1 MKGLDLDWMLTIDE
15 TGMPKAPTIKQLLER
30 DVALIWTRDKS
41 PDKIQYIKEV
51 GVIYYLGDP
60 KGPCLQEGLSEK
72 ESLRRAIEN
81 FDLPKDYQPDSL
93 VWKLVKRYYNQR
105 VGAAMENVIVLK
117 KGLHNNTLAAS
128 KLNELLNEKLNE
140 GASLETAGTIIN
152 LMDSLNK
159 KVSDM
164 PGLLKALQQDLN
176 RSIAIGFLTEVEIV
190 YHELDTFIKH
200 LRC

>member
-15 TGMPKAPTIKQLLER
+15 TGMPKAPTIKQLLDR
-30 DVALIWTRDKS
+30 DVALLWTRDKT

-140 GASLETAGTIIN
+140 GASLETAASIIA

-164 PGLLKALQQDLN
+164 PALLKALQQAEENLLFEQESTAG
-176 RSIAIGFLTEVEIV
+176 RGGETILSSMTEE
-190 YHELDTFIKH
+190 
-200 LRC
+200 

>member
-15 TGMPKAPTIKQLLER
+15 TGMPKAPNIKQLLDR
-30 DVALIWTRDKS
+30 DVAILWTRDKS
-41 PDKIQYIKEV
+41 PDKMQYIKEV

-72 ESLRRAIEN
+72 ESLKRAIEN
-81 FDLPKDYQPDSL
+81 FDLPKDYQPDIL
-93 VWKLVKRYYNQR
+93 VWKLIKRYYNQR

-140 GASLETAGTIIN
+140 GASLETAASIIQ

-164 PGLLKALQQDLN
+164 PGLLKALQQAEENLLFEQEQTSG
-176 RSIAIGFLTEVEIV
+176 RGGEAVISSMIEE
-190 YHELDTFIKH
+190 
-200 LRC
+200 

>member
-15 TGMPKAPTIKQLLER
+15 TGMPKAPNIKQLLDR
-30 DVALIWTRDKS
+30 DVAILWTRDKT

-51 GVIYYLGDP
+51 AVIYYLGDP

-72 ESLRRAIEN
+72 ESLKRAIEN
-81 FDLPKDYQPDSL
+81 FDLPKDYQPDIL
-93 VWKLVKRYYNQR
+93 VWKLIKRYYNQR

-140 GASLETAGTIIN
+140 GASLETAGTIIQ

-164 PGLLKALQQDLN
+164 PGLLKALQQAEENLLFEQEQTSG
-176 RSIAIGFLTEVEIV
+176 RGGEAVISSMIEE
-190 YHELDTFIKH
+190 
-200 LRC
+200 

>member
-15 TGMPKAPTIKQLLER
+15 TGMPQAPNIKQLLDK
-30 DVALIWTRDKS
+30 DVALLWTRDKT

-72 ESLRRAIEN
+72 ESLKRAIEN
-81 FDLPKDYQPDSL
+81 FDLPKDYQPDIL
-93 VWKLVKRYYNQR
+93 VWKLIKRYYTQR

-128 KLNELLNEKLNE
+128 KLNELLNEQLNE
-140 GASLETAGTIIN
+140 GASLETAGTIIQ

-164 PGLLKALQQDLN
+164 PGLLKALQQAEENLLFEQEQTAG
-176 RSIAIGFLTEVEIV
+176 RGGETVISSMIEE
-190 YHELDTFIKH
+190 
-200 LRC
+200 

>member
-15 TGMPKAPTIKQLLER
+15 TGMPKAPNIKQLLDK
-30 DVALIWTRDKS
+30 DVALLWTRDKT

-72 ESLRRAIEN
+72 ESLKRAIEN
-81 FDLPKDYQPDSL
+81 FDLPKDYQPDIL
-93 VWKLVKRYYNQR
+93 VWKLIKRYYNQR

-140 GASLETAGTIIN
+140 GASLETAGTIIQ

-164 PGLLKALQQDLN
+164 PGLLKALQQAEENLLFEQEQTSG
-176 RSIAIGFLTEVEIV
+176 RGGEVVLSSMIE
-190 YHELDTFIKH
+190 E
-200 LRC
+200 

>member
-15 TGMPKAPTIKQLLER
+15 TGMPKAPTIKQLLDR
-30 DVALIWTRDKS
+30 DVALLWTRDKT

-81 FDLPKDYQPDSL
+81 FDLPKDYQPDTL

-140 GASLETAGTIIN
+140 GASLETAASIIQ

-164 PGLLKALQQDLN
+164 PGLLKALQQAEENLLFEQESTAG
-176 RSIAIGFLTEVEIV
+176 RGGETISSSMIEE
-190 YHELDTFIKH
+190 
-200 LRC
+200 

>member
-15 TGMPKAPTIKQLLER
+15 TGMPQAPNIKQLLDR
-30 DVALIWTRDKS
+30 DVALLWTRDKT

-81 FDLPKDYQPDSL
+81 FDLPKDYQPDTL
-93 VWKLVKRYYNQR
+93 VWKLIKKYYNQR

-164 PGLLKALQQDLN
+164 PGLLKALQQAEENLLFEQEQTSG
-176 RSIAIGFLTEVEIV
+176 RGGEVVLSSMIE
-190 YHELDTFIKH
+190 E
-200 LRC
+200 

>member
-15 TGMPKAPTIKQLLER
+15 TGMPQAPNIKQLLDK
-30 DVALIWTRDKS
+30 DVALLWARDKT

-72 ESLRRAIEN
+72 ESLKRAIEN
-81 FDLPKDYQPDSL
+81 FDLPKDYQPDIL
-93 VWKLVKRYYNQR
+93 VWKLIKRYYTQR

-128 KLNELLNEKLNE
+128 KLNELLNEQLNE
-140 GASLETAGTIIN
+140 GASLETAGTIIQ

-164 PGLLKALQQDLN
+164 PGLLKALQQAEENLLFEQEQTAG
-176 RSIAIGFLTEVEIV
+176 RGGETVISSMIEE
-190 YHELDTFIKH
+190 
-200 LRC
+200 

>member
-15 TGMPKAPTIKQLLER
+15 TGMPKAPTIKQLLDR
-30 DVALIWTRDKS
+30 DVALLWTRDKT

-93 VWKLVKRYYNQR
+93 VWKLIKRYYNQR

-140 GASLETAGTIIN
+140 GASLETAASIIA

-164 PGLLKALQQDLN
+164 PGLLKALQQAEENLLFEQESTAG
-176 RSIAIGFLTEVEIV
+176 RGGETISSSMIEE
-190 YHELDTFIKH
+190 
-200 LRC
+200 

>member
-15 TGMPKAPTIKQLLER
+15 TGMPQAPNVKQLLDR
-30 DVALIWTRDKS
+30 DVALLWTRDKT

-72 ESLRRAIEN
+72 ESLKRAIEN
-81 FDLPKDYQPDSL
+81 FDLPKDYQPDTL
-93 VWKLVKRYYNQR
+93 VWKLIKRYYNQR

-140 GASLETAGTIIN
+140 GASLETAASIIN

-164 PGLLKALQQDLN
+164 PGLLKALQQAEENLLFEQEQTSG
-176 RSIAIGFLTEVEIV
+176 RGGEVVLSSMIE
-190 YHELDTFIKH
+190 E
-200 LRC
+200 

>member
-15 TGMPKAPTIKQLLER
+15 TGMPQAPNIKQLLDR
-30 DVALIWTRDKS
+30 DVALLWTRDKT

-72 ESLRRAIEN
+72 ESLKRAIEN
-81 FDLPKDYQPDSL
+81 FDLPKDYQPDIL
-93 VWKLVKRYYNQR
+93 VWKLIKRYYNQR

-140 GASLETAGTIIN
+140 GASLETAGTIIQ

-164 PGLLKALQQDLN
+164 PGLLKALQQAEENLLFEQEQTAG
-176 RSIAIGFLTEVEIV
+176 RGGEAVISSMIEE
-190 YHELDTFIKH
+190 
-200 LRC
+200 

>member
-15 TGMPKAPTIKQLLER
+15 TGMPQAPTIKQLLDK
-30 DVALIWTRDKS
+30 DVALLWTRDKT
-41 PDKIQYIKEV
+41 PNKIQYIKEV

-72 ESLRRAIEN
+72 ESLKRAIEN
-81 FDLPKDYQPDSL
+81 FDLPKDYQPDIL
-93 VWKLVKRYYNQR
+93 VWKLIKRYYTQR

-128 KLNELLNEKLNE
+128 KLNELLNEQLNE
-140 GASLETAGTIIN
+140 GARLETAGTIIQ

-164 PGLLKALQQDLN
+164 PALLKALQQAEENLLFEQEQTSG
-176 RSIAIGFLTEVEIV
+176 RGGEVVLSSMVE
-190 YHELDTFIKH
+190 E
-200 LRC
+200 

>member
-15 TGMPKAPTIKQLLER
+15 TGMPKAPTIKQLLDR
-30 DVALIWTRDKS
+30 DVALLWTRDKT
-41 PDKIQYIKEV
+41 PDKLQYIKEV

-72 ESLRRAIEN
+72 ESLKRAIEN
-81 FDLPKDYQPDSL
+81 FDLPKDYQPDTL
-93 VWKLVKRYYNQR
+93 VWKLIKRYYNQR

-117 KGLHNNTLAAS
+117 KGLHNNTLAAA

-140 GASLETAGTIIN
+140 GASLETAGTIIQ

-164 PGLLKALQQDLN
+164 PALLKALQQAEENLLFEQESTAG
-176 RSIAIGFLTEVEIV
+176 RGGETILSSMTEE
-190 YHELDTFIKH
+190 
-200 LRC
+200 

>member
-15 TGMPKAPTIKQLLER
+15 TGMPQAPNIKQLLDR
-30 DVALIWTRDKS
+30 DVALLWTRDKT

-81 FDLPKDYQPDSL
+81 FDLPKDYQPDTL
-93 VWKLVKRYYNQR
+93 VWKLIKKYYNQR

-140 GASLETAGTIIN
+140 GASLETAASIIS

-164 PGLLKALQQDLN
+164 PGLLKALQQAEENLLFEQEQTSG
-176 RSIAIGFLTEVEIV
+176 RGGEVVLSSMIE
-190 YHELDTFIKH
+190 E
-200 LRC
+200 

>member
-15 TGMPKAPTIKQLLER
+15 TGMPQAPTIKQLLDK
-30 DVALIWTRDKS
+30 DVALLWTRDKT

-72 ESLRRAIEN
+72 ESLKRAIEN
-81 FDLPKDYQPDSL
+81 FDLPKDYQPDIL
-93 VWKLVKRYYNQR
+93 VWKLIKRYYTQR

-128 KLNELLNEKLNE
+128 KLNELLNEQLNE
-140 GASLETAGTIIN
+140 GASLETAGSIIS

-164 PGLLKALQQDLN
+164 PALLKALQQAEENLLFEQESTAG
-176 RSIAIGFLTEVEIV
+176 RGGETVTSSMTEE
-190 YHELDTFIKH
+190 
-200 LRC
+200 

>member
-15 TGMPKAPTIKQLLER
+15 TGMPKAPTIKQLLDK
-30 DVALIWTRDKS
+30 DVALLWTRDKT

-72 ESLRRAIEN
+72 ESLKRAIEN
-81 FDLPKDYQPDSL
+81 FDLPKDYQPDIL
-93 VWKLVKRYYNQR
+93 VWKLIKRYYNQR

-140 GASLETAGTIIN
+140 GASLETAGTIIQ

-164 PGLLKALQQDLN
+164 PGLLKALQQAEENLLFEQEQTSG
-176 RSIAIGFLTEVEIV
+176 RGGEAVISSMIEE
-190 YHELDTFIKH
+190 
-200 LRC
+200 

>member
-15 TGMPKAPTIKQLLER
+15 TGMPKAPTVKQLLDK
-30 DVALIWTRDKS
+30 DVALLWTRDKT

-72 ESLRRAIEN
+72 ESLKRAIEN
-81 FDLPKDYQPDSL
+81 FDLPKDYQPDIL
-93 VWKLVKRYYNQR
+93 VWKLIKRYYNQR

-140 GASLETAGTIIN
+140 GASLETAGTIIQ

-164 PGLLKALQQDLN
+164 PGLLKALQQAEENLLFEQEQTSG
-176 RSIAIGFLTEVEIV
+176 RGGEAIISSMIEE
-190 YHELDTFIKH
+190 
-200 LRC
+200 

>member
-1 MKGLDLDWMLTIDE
+1 MFMKGLDLDWMLTIDE
-15 TGMPKAPTIKQLLER
+15 TGMPKAPNIKQLLDK
-30 DVALIWTRDKS
+30 DVALLWTRDKT

-72 ESLRRAIEN
+72 ESLKRAIEN
-81 FDLPKDYQPDSL
+81 FDLPKDYQPDIL
-93 VWKLVKRYYNQR
+93 VWKLIKRYYNQR

-140 GASLETAGTIIN
+140 GASLETAGTIIQ

-164 PGLLKALQQDLN
+164 PGLLKALQQAEENLLFEQEQTSG
-176 RSIAIGFLTEVEIV
+176 RGGEVVLSSMIE
-190 YHELDTFIKH
+190 E
-200 LRC
+200 

>member
-15 TGMPKAPTIKQLLER
+15 TGMPKAPTMKQLLDR
-30 DVALIWTRDKS
+30 DVALLWTRDKS

-81 FDLPKDYQPDSL
+81 FDLPKDYQPDTL
-93 VWKLVKRYYNQR
+93 VWKLIKRYYNQR

-140 GASLETAGTIIN
+140 GASLETAASIIS

-164 PGLLKALQQDLN
+164 PGLLKALQQAEENLLFEQESTAG
-176 RSIAIGFLTEVEIV
+176 RGGETISSSMIEE
-190 YHELDTFIKH
+190 
-200 LRC
+200 

>member
-15 TGMPKAPTIKQLLER
+15 TGMPQAPTMKQLLDR
-30 DVALIWTRDKS
+30 DVALLWTRDKT

-72 ESLRRAIEN
+72 ESLKRAIEN
-81 FDLPKDYQPDSL
+81 FDLPKDYQPDTL
-93 VWKLVKRYYNQR
+93 VWKLIKRYYNQR

-140 GASLETAGTIIN
+140 GASLETAGTIIQ

-164 PGLLKALQQDLN
+164 PGLLKALQQAEENLLFEQESTAG
-176 RSIAIGFLTEVEIV
+176 RGGETISSSMIEE
-190 YHELDTFIKH
+190 
-200 LRC
+200 

>member
-15 TGMPKAPTIKQLLER
+15 TGMPQAPNVKQLLDR
-30 DVALIWTRDKS
+30 DVALLWTRDKT

-81 FDLPKDYQPDSL
+81 FDLPKDYQPDTL
-93 VWKLVKRYYNQR
+93 VWKLIKRYYNQR

-140 GASLETAGTIIN
+140 GASLETAASIIN

-164 PGLLKALQQDLN
+164 PGLLKALQQAEENLLFEQEQTSG
-176 RSIAIGFLTEVEIV
+176 RGGEVVLSSMIE
-190 YHELDTFIKH
+190 E
-200 LRC
+200 

>member
-15 TGMPKAPTIKQLLER
+15 TGMPQAPNIKQLLDK
-30 DVALIWTRDKS
+30 DVALLWTRDKT

-72 ESLRRAIEN
+72 ESLKRAIEN
-81 FDLPKDYQPDSL
+81 FDLPKDYQPDIL
-93 VWKLVKRYYNQR
+93 VWKLIKRYYTQR

-128 KLNELLNEKLNE
+128 KLNELLNEQLNE
-140 GASLETAGTIIN
+140 GASLETAGTIIQ

-164 PGLLKALQQDLN
+164 PALLKALQQAEENLLFEQEQTSG
-176 RSIAIGFLTEVEIV
+176 RGGEVVLSSMVE
-190 YHELDTFIKH
+190 E
-200 LRC
+200 

>member
-15 TGMPKAPTIKQLLER
+15 TGMPKAPTIKQLLDR
-30 DVALIWTRDKS
+30 DVALLWTRDKT

-81 FDLPKDYQPDSL
+81 FDLPKDYQPDNL
-93 VWKLVKRYYNQR
+93 VWKLIKKYYNQR

-140 GASLETAGTIIN
+140 GASLETAASIIA

-164 PGLLKALQQDLN
+164 PALLKALQQAEENLLFEQESTAG
-176 RSIAIGFLTEVEIV
+176 RGGETISSSMIEE
-190 YHELDTFIKH
+190 
-200 LRC
+200 

>member
-15 TGMPKAPTIKQLLER
+15 TGMPKAPTIKQLLDR
-30 DVALIWTRDKS
+30 DVALLWTRDKT

-81 FDLPKDYQPDSL
+81 FDLPKDYQPDTL
-93 VWKLVKRYYNQR
+93 VWKLIKRYYNQR

-140 GASLETAGTIIN
+140 GASLETAASIIA

-164 PGLLKALQQDLN
+164 PGLLNALQQAEENLLFEQEQTS
-176 RSIAIGFLTEVEIV
+176 RRGGAAVLSSMVE
-190 YHELDTFIKH
+190 E
-200 LRC
+200 

>member
-1 MKGLDLDWMLTIDE
+1 MLTIDE
-15 TGMPKAPTIKQLLER
+15 TGMPKAPTVKQLLDK
-30 DVALIWTRDKS
+30 DVALLWTRDKT

-72 ESLRRAIEN
+72 ESLKRAIES
-81 FDLPKDYQPDSL
+81 FDLPKDYQPDIL
-93 VWKLVKRYYNQR
+93 VWKLIKRYYNQR

-140 GASLETAGTIIN
+140 GASLETAGTIIQ

-164 PGLLKALQQDLN
+164 PGLLKALQQAEENLLFEQEQTSG
-176 RSIAIGFLTEVEIV
+176 RGGEAVISSMIEE
-190 YHELDTFIKH
+190 
-200 LRC
+200 

>member
-15 TGMPKAPTIKQLLER
+15 TGMPKAPTMKQLLDR
-30 DVALIWTRDKS
+30 DVALLWTRDKT

-93 VWKLVKRYYNQR
+93 VWKLIKRYYNQR

-117 KGLHNNTLAAS
+117 KGLHNNTLAAA

-140 GASLETAGTIIN
+140 GASLETAASIIS

-164 PGLLKALQQDLN
+164 PGLLKALQQAEENLLFEQESTAG
-176 RSIAIGFLTEVEIV
+176 RGGETISSSMIEE
-190 YHELDTFIKH
+190 
-200 LRC
+200 

>member
-15 TGMPKAPTIKQLLER
+15 TGMPQPPNVKQLLDR
-30 DVALIWTRDKS
+30 DVALLWTRDKT

-72 ESLRRAIEN
+72 ESLKRAIEN
-81 FDLPKDYQPDSL
+81 FDLPKDYQPDTL
-93 VWKLVKRYYNQR
+93 VWKLIKRYYNQR

-140 GASLETAGTIIN
+140 GASLETAGTIIQ

-164 PGLLKALQQDLN
+164 PGLLKALQQAEENLLFEQEQTSG
-176 RSIAIGFLTEVEIV
+176 RGGEVVLSSMIE
-190 YHELDTFIKH
+190 E
-200 LRC
+200 